1 MIKPAG
7 LGLEYLSVLLVR
19 YANDGGVDNIDG
31 AEETRLED
39 VGRDLVHPK
48 MDHVLYFLDEVDHSL
63 GIVVADVPGQKE
75 PLLVEMLYEV

>member
-1 MIKPAG
+1 M
-7 LGLEYLSVLLVR
+7 R